1 MVLELGQGKYKL
13 GMEHLVVSGGKKCPN
28 KKDGSMLKG
37 HSLKVSLESITT
49 IVNSEIALTK

>member
-13 GMEHLVVSGGKKCPN
+13 GMVHLVVSGGKKCQN

-37 HSLKVSLESITT
+37 YNLKVSLESIIT
-49 IVNSEIALTK
+49 IVSSEIALTK